1 MSRDFMAVCAY
12 ERDRLQN
19 KIHASEKVLGLYRQL
34 WKTYGELA
42 QADDTAAASWK
53 AAQNFIAET
62 VSPIIKREIATYR
75 ESLEL
80 VTLAQERGFLE
91 IGSANVH

>member
-1 MSRDFMAVCAY
+1 MSREFMAVCAH
-12 ERDRLQN
+12 ERERLQS

-42 QADDTAAASWK
+42 EAEDSKKATWV

-62 VSPIIKREIATYR
+62 VSPILKQELATYR

-80 VTLAQERGFLE
+80 VTQAQERGFLE
-91 IGSANVH
+91 IGYASG